1 MASSAIFTSKE
12 RLSSESE
19 VAPIVPIA
27 RERPRVTPV
36 TVCPPARRYDR
47 LIQFEEMAD
56 LAQSVLVATP
66 VTGEPSLDLN
76 AWLQERVIQIL
87 KARTATGNR
96 VAHELKCEPYFGRSA
111 RMWGY
116 FLCFEHRHSFF
127 NFQRRF
133 LMLKRSHYS
142 TEYPTTRPPL
152 DDLIRELETQVVA
165 IPPESFGAYHERLD
179 TPGTYAKV
187 ECQGLAGRFFYKI
200 SESGNMQP
208 FNYEGLRRGSRRHA
222 SLATVGKPASS

>member
-1 MASSAIFTSKE
+1 MPDPAQPDALITAE
-12 RLSSESE
+12 AGDLS
-19 VAPIVPIA
+19 V
-27 RERPRVTPV
+27 
-36 TVCPPARRYDR
+36 
-47 LIQFEEMAD
+47 
-56 LAQSVLVATP
+56 
-66 VTGEPSLDLN
+66 DLN

-87 KARTATGNR
+87 KARTATGSR
-96 VAHELKCEPYFGRSA
+96 VAHELKCESYFGRSA

-116 FLCFEHRHSFF
+116 FFCFEHRHSFF

-142 TEYPTTRPPL
+142 VESPTSRPTV
-152 DDLIRELETQVVA
+152 DDLIRELETEVVA
-165 IPPESFGAYHERLD
+165 IPHESFGTYHERLD

-187 ECQGLAGRFFYKI
+187 ECQGPAGRFYYKI

-222 SLATVGKPASS
+222 PQSAH